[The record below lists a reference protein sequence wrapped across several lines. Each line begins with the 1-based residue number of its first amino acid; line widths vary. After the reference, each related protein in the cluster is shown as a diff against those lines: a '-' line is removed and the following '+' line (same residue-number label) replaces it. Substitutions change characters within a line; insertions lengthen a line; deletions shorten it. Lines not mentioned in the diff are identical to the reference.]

1 MSTLG
6 DAGTVGDAGTA
17 GDAGVVAP
25 TNRRK
30 SARKSTHTALTVD
43 VRMALD
49 RFDLEVRLS
58 TEQPVTGI
66 FGASGAGKTSLLEIV
81 AGLRC
86 GARGRL
92 AFGDEVWLDSTA
104 RRLVP
109 PERRRIGYVPQDG
122 LLFPHLNV
130 RQNLLAGERR
140 ARAGGQR
147 PVETLA
153 TVAGLLELTPLLER
167 AVPALSGG
175 ERQRV
180 ALGRALCSGPRLLL
194 LDEPLASLD
203 LPLRRRLLPF
213 LRRVRAELTVPM
225 LLVSHDPI
233 EVQALCDDLIV
244 LSEGRVIA
252 HGEPRA
258 VLRDPAI
265 FPLAERE
272 GYQNVL
278 PGRLVEGGETDRI
291 STSRVRLGAGG
302 EAAELVVPLA
312 GEVAGDEV
320 LVSLP
325 ANEIMIATERPR
337 GLSARNVLDATVV
350 EIRSVGH
357 LGLVTAE
364 LGDGVPPLVVEVTE
378 TTPARLGLKVG
389 GRVYL
394 VVKATSCRLYGGRRR
409 IPAE

>member
-1 MSTLG
+1 MSTAALE
-6 DAGTVGDAGTA
+6 VG
-17 GDAGVVAP
+17 
-25 TNRRK
+25 
-30 SARKSTHTALTVD
+30 
-43 VRMALD
+43 VRLALD
-49 RFDLEVRLS
+49 RFDLEVELAA
-58 TEQPVTGI
+58 EKPVTGV

-81 AGLRC
+81 AGLRR

-92 AFGDEVWLDSTA
+92 AFGGEVWLDSSA
-104 RRLVP
+104 RRFVP

-140 ARAGGQR
+140 AREGGQR
-147 PVETLA
+147 PVDALA
-153 TVAGLLELTPLLER
+153 SVAELLELGSLLER
-167 AVPALSGG
+167 SVATLSGG

-203 LPLRRRLLPF
+203 LPLRRRLLPL
-213 LRRVRAELTVPM
+213 LRRVRDQLTVPA

-244 LSEGRVIA
+244 LSEGKVIA
-252 HGEPRA
+252 RGEPRA
-258 VLRDPAI
+258 VLRDPAV

-272 GYQNVL
+272 GYENVL
-278 PGRLVEGGETDRI
+278 PGRWVDDRPRGEAGAKNTSLVP
-291 STSRVRLGAGG
+291 VRLGEGDEATELFVPRGDVAAG
-302 EAAELVVPLA
+302 
-312 GEVAGDEV
+312 EV

-337 GLSARNVLDATVV
+337 GLSARNVLPATIT
-350 EIRSVGH
+350 EIRSLDP

-364 LGDGVPPLVVEVTE
+364 LGGGVPPVVVEVIE
-378 TTPARLGLKVG
+378 TTPAALGLEVG
-389 GRVYL
+389 GRVFL
-394 VVKATSCRLYGGRRR
+394 VIKATSCRVYGGRAA
-409 IPAE
+409 PA

>member
-1 MSTLG
+1 MSSPATL
-6 DAGTVGDAGTA
+6 AI
-17 GDAGVVAP
+17 
-25 TNRRK
+25 
-30 SARKSTHTALTVD
+30 D
-43 VRMALD
+43 VRLP
-49 RFDLEVRLS
+49 FDHIELVVELRANR
-58 TEQPVTGI
+58 PVTGV

-81 AGLRC
+81 AGLRR

-92 AFGDEVWLDSTA
+92 AFGDQVWLDSTT
-104 RRLVP
+104 RRWVP

-130 RQNLLAGERR
+130 RRNLLAGRRR
-140 ARAGGQR
+140 APDGGRQ
-147 PVETLA
+147 PAAALA
-153 TVAGLLELTPLLER
+153 AVAELLELGPLLER
-167 AVPALSGG
+167 SVATLSGG

-203 LPLRRRLLPF
+203 LPLRRRLLPL
-213 LRRVRAELTVPM
+213 LRRVRDELTVPM

-252 HGEPRA
+252 RGEPRA
-258 VLRDPAI
+258 VLREPAI

-278 PGRLVEGGETDRI
+278 PGRLVDGETPSRRQAGEASPGKQKNTT

-302 EAAELVVPLA
+302 RDEAVELVVPHVDEVGG
-312 GEVAGDEV
+312 GEVIV
-320 LVSLP
+320 CLP
-325 ANEIMIATERPR
+325 ANEIMIATEQPR
-337 GLSARNVLDATVV
+337 GLSARNVLDATVA
-350 EIRSVGH
+350 EIRTFDH

-364 LGDGVPPLVVEVTE
+364 LGAGVPPVVVEVTE
-378 TTPARLGLKVG
+378 TTPSRLGLEVG
-389 GRVYL
+389 RRVFL
-394 VVKATSCRLYGGRRR
+394 VLKATSCRLHGGGQKA
-409 IPAE
+409 PVP

>member
-1 MSTLG
+1 MSTAGRAG
-6 DAGTVGDAGTA
+6 DEDTA
-17 GDAGVVAP
+17 GDVAVTP
-25 TNRRK
+25 TTNRRK
-30 SARKSTHTALTVD
+30 AAPEGAPAALAMD
-43 VRMALD
+43 VRLALD
-49 RFDLEVRLS
+49 RFDLEVRLG
-58 TEQPVTGI
+58 TEKPVTGI

-81 AGLRC
+81 AGLRRE
-86 GARGRL
+86 ARGRL
-92 AFGDEVWLDSTA
+92 AFGEEVWLDSTA

-109 PERRRIGYVPQDG
+109 PEHRRIGYVPQDG
-122 LLFPHLNV
+122 LLFPHRSV

-147 PVETLA
+147 PADALA
-153 TVAGLLELTPLLER
+153 TAAELLELGPLLER
-167 AVPALSGG
+167 SVATLSGG

-213 LRRVRAELTVPM
+213 LRRVRSELTVPM

-244 LSEGRVIA
+244 LSAGRVIA
-252 HGEPRA
+252 RGEPRA
-258 VLRDPAI
+258 VLRDPEV

-272 GYQNVL
+272 GYENVL
-278 PGRLVEGGETDRI
+278 PGRLVDSRREASRT
-291 STSRVRLGAGG
+291 STSRVGLGDDVV
-302 EAAELVVPLA
+302 ELVVPRCDAA
-312 GEVAGDEV
+312 GEV

-350 EIRSVGH
+350 EIRSFGH

-364 LGDGVPPLVVEVTE
+364 LGAGVPPLVIEVTE
-378 TTPARLGLKVG
+378 TTPSRLGLAI
-389 GRVYL
+389 GRRVFL
-394 VVKATSCRLYGGRRR
+394 VVKATSCRLHGGR
-409 IPAE
+409 PTPP